1 MAGDIS
7 PAAVVELSGEEKL
20 QGKSQTQGPPPF
32 SPEPP
37 DDFGDGDAF
46 GDDSSG
52 PPISNARVG
61 MLVFL
66 GAETMFFAGL
76 ISTFLVFRLGHQIWP
91 PAALPRLPVEVTG
104 VNTLILLGSAYTM
117 WRALRAVRL
126 EAPQRFWRMLLYTA
140 ILGIV
145 FLGIQGYE
153 WIQLVRFGL
162 TLQSGIYGATF
173 YTLIGCHGLH
183 VFGAVIW
190 LLAVLRQ
197 AGKNRYTARQ
207 HMGVAVCAMYW
218 YYVVALW
225 PILYGLVYLY

>member
-1 MAGDIS
+1 
-7 PAAVVELSGEEKL
+7 
-20 QGKSQTQGPPPF
+20 
-32 SPEPP
+32 
-37 DDFGDGDAF
+37 
-46 GDDSSG
+46 
-52 PPISNARVG
+52 

-104 VNTLILLGSAYTM
+104 MNTLILLGSAYTM
-117 WRALRAVRL
+117 WRAMRAVRL
-126 EAPQRFWRMLLYTA
+126 EA
-140 ILGIV
+140 

-153 WIQLVRFGL
+153 WVQLVRFGL

-183 VFGAVIW
+183 VFGAVVW
-190 LLAVLRQ
+190 LLGVLRQ
-197 AGKNRYTARQ
+197 ARKNRYTPLQ
-207 HMGVAVCAMYW
+207 HTGAAVCGMYW

>member
-1 MAGDIS
+1 MAGETSLTAIVEQ
-7 PAAVVELSGEEKL
+7 AVEATAERRAR
-20 QGKSQTQGPPPF
+20 TQGPPPF
-32 SPEPP
+32 FPEPP
-37 DDFGDGDAF
+37 DDFDGGDSS
-46 GDDSSG
+46 GDDFSG

-76 ISTFLVFRLGHQIWP
+76 ISTFLVFRLGHQVWP

-104 VNTLILLGSAYTM
+104 INTLILLGSAYTM
-117 WRALRAVRL
+117 WRALRAIRL
-126 EAPQRFWRMLLYTA
+126 AAQHRFVRMLLYTVV
-140 ILGIV
+140 LGMV

-153 WIQLVRFGL
+153 WVQLVRFGL

-183 VFGAVIW
+183 VFGAVLW
-190 LLAVLRQ
+190 LLGVLRL
-197 AGKNRYTARQ
+197 ARKNRYTAQQ
-207 HMGVAVCAMYW
+207 HTGAAVCGMYW